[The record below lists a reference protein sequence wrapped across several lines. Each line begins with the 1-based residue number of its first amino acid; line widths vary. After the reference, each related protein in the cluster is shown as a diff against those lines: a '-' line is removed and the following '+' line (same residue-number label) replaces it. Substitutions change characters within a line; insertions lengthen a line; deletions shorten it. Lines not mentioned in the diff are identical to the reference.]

1 MASNGGRHAEWAN
14 HSSIWVGNL
23 RTSLSLSRPVPP
35 VLIPDPASMSPIPSQ
50 QKALFLESKL
60 GQFAVRTTDVGKAG
74 PGELLVKVEATALNP
89 FDWKVQAYGAFD
101 MVDTYPT
108 VLGWDMAGTV
118 VGIGEGVRAFAVGD
132 RV

>member
-1 MASNGGRHAEWAN
+1 MGLGLGVSR
-14 HSSIWVGNL
+14 
-23 RTSLSLSRPVPP
+23 SLSLSPP
-35 VLIPDPASMSPIPSQ
+35 AGHLSISASALMFSIPTQ

-108 VLGWDMAGTV
+108 VLGWDMAGNV
-118 VGIGEGVRAFAVGD
+118 VRIGEGVHAFAIGD